1 MTSAPI
7 DLADRQTT
15 LPAINN
21 RVILREIQK
30 RFSRLRIFVY
40 LDKPQLS
47 PKVAPETVGSS
58 FNLFPLEI
66 GKELVPPPRADRR
79 RKGEHFGF

>member
-58 FNLFPLEI
+58 FLFQPGVLY
-66 GKELVPPPRADRR
+66 LVSAMPRMALVS
-79 RKGEHFGF
+79 